1 EVFRSEGMPLQDA
14 SIPYREGGPKHYDH
28 TLRLLT
34 HRWLISSL
42 QLCSCDEFREECAP
56 RTPLSGEGEFPFMKY
71 SNTQSL
77 KRFATEGSP
86 GLRLTAIPM
95 GLDVAVWL
103 QAMTS
108 LPVATQILL
117 TPNTGNI

>member
-1 EVFRSEGMPLQDA
+1 
-14 SIPYREGGPKHYDH
+14 
-28 TLRLLT
+28 
-34 HRWLISSL
+34 
-42 QLCSCDEFREECAP
+42 
-56 RTPLSGEGEFPFMKY
+56 MKY